1 MKFEDGTDLPLRR
14 RRGIECQELDDELLV
29 TDVPADRAHFLNA
42 TMAAVWKL
50 CDGTRTADQIAKSL
64 AEIFDCSPADDLGR
78 VAREALQTLADLN
91 LLSASAD
98 PDLRYPG

>member
-1 MKFEDGTDLPLRR
+1 MKSEDGTDLPLRR

-50 CDGTRTADQIAKSL
+50 CDGTRTADQIAK
-64 AEIFDCSPADDLGR
+64 
-78 VAREALQTLADLN
+78 
-91 LLSASAD
+91 
-98 PDLRYPG
+98 